1 MTSPFG
7 RSVDAIARDRAV
19 MRACERSASMIAR
32 FCPVDAV
39 ERYVAACTRAEC
51 MARMSET
58 LVNLISAFVA
68 PSIVLGFCTA
78 IGVIPASMFIVLWT
92 WIGLDQCTTHI
103 VAVHATLMSI
113 ACKELADTAS
123 VEVEF
128 IPSREGDL
136 T

>member
-1 MTSPFG
+1 MTSPFE
-7 RSVDAIARDRAV
+7 RSADAIAQDRAV
-19 MRACERSASMIAR
+19 IRACERSASMIAR

-51 MARMSET
+51 MVRMSEM
-58 LVNLISAFVA
+58 LVNFISAFAA

-78 IGVIPASMFIVLWT
+78 IGAIPASMFIVLWA
-92 WIGLDQCTTHI
+92 WFGFDQCMTHI
-103 VAVHATLMSI
+103 VAVHATLVSI

-128 IPSREGDL
+128 VPSREGDL